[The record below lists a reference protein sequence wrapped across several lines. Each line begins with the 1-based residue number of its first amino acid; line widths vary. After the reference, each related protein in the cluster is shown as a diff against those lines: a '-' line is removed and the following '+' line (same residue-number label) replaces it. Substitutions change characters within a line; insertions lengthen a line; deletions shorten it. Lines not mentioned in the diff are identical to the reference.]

1 MTEDPVRKKRSYL
14 TLIPHHLINVIY
26 RSKKYLRKE
35 PRDGMTKT
43 RIGTLKKVVYLVF
56 VNTEVVSEL
65 LVNV

>member
-1 MTEDPVRKKRSYL
+1 
-14 TLIPHHLINVIY
+14 
-26 RSKKYLRKE
+26 
-35 PRDGMTKT
+35 MTKT